1 MQQLDRNHV
10 PELAWSFGVGEQDG
24 RSRHRTD
31 VEARDVPLDGNI
43 FSAVRCWLSGQ
54 YCLLF
59 LGRRLSRTLHLKS
72 VITGRRRSVLEHTY
86 LDT

>member
-1 MQQLDRNHV
+1 MQQPDRNYA
-10 PELAWSFGVGEQDG
+10 PGLAWSFGVGEQDG

-54 YCLLF
+54 YYLLF
-59 LGRRLSRTLHLKS
+59 SWLVS
-72 VITGRRRSVLEHTY
+72 LEDPSLEECNLRKT
-86 LDT
+86 